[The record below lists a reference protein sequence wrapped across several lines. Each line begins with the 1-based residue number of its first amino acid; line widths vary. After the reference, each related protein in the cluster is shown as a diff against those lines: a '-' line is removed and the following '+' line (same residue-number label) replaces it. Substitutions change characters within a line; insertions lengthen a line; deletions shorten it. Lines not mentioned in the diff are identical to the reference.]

1 MSRAV
6 QIGVSLLITAAA
18 LWYSLH
24 GVEFGEFLHDL
35 SDARL
40 VWIGPLAATAAA
52 SLWLRARRWQIL
64 LATLGPLGDT
74 PVFDATNI
82 GFMGNMVLPLR
93 AGEAIKPIVVARS
106 GYVSIPAAL
115 ATVALER
122 LCDLIMLG
130 MMGVL
135 AIVLVPQADFLQ
147 GKTSLLVGAVGV
159 ALVGVVAVI
168 RLSPWLE
175 RQLDTIAGW
184 LPAFLS
190 RIVKEAGRGFLHS
203 LSGLA
208 DLRVLVSVSVY
219 TALIWAVAAAGFMAV
234 ALALDI
240 SAPLIPLG
248 IATTVIVALAVSVP
262 SAPGFIGVFWAGSE
276 LALGLFGVE
285 KSMGF
290 TFGFL
295 SWIVQLIVI
304 VSMGMWS
311 MSRLKL
317 SFGDVREV
325 ASSES
330 EAASS
335 PEVP

>member
-1 MSRAV
+1 MSRAI
-6 QIGVSLLITAAA
+6 QIAVSLIITAAA
-18 LWYSLH
+18 LWYSLA

-35 SDARL
+35 GDARL
-40 VWIGPLAATAAA
+40 IWLIPLVASSVG
-52 SLWLRARRWQIL
+52 SLWLRARRWRIL
-64 LATLGPLGDT
+64 LETLGPIGDT

-130 MMGVL
+130 LFAVL
-135 AIVLVPQADFLQ
+135 TLVLVPQADFLQ
-147 GKTSLLVGAVGV
+147 GKTSFVAAGVGV
-159 ALVGVVAVI
+159 ALAGVVLVI
-168 RLSPWLE
+168 RLAPWLE
-175 RQLDTIAGW
+175 QKLDVVAGW
-184 LPAFLS
+184 LPEFLGGIL
-190 RIVKEAGRGFLHS
+190 REAGRGFLRS
-203 LSGLA
+203 LAGLA
-208 DLRVLVSVSVY
+208 DMRVLVPVFVFTTVIWLLTVSS
-219 TALIWAVAAAGFMAV
+219 FMAV

-240 SAPLIPLG
+240 DAPLIALG
-248 IATTVIVALAVSVP
+248 FATTVIVALAVSVP

-276 LALGLFGVE
+276 VALGLFDIP

-290 TFGFL
+290 TFGVL
-295 SWIVQLIVI
+295 SWLVQLVVI
-304 VSMGMWS
+304 VLMGMWS

-317 SFGDVREV
+317 SLADVR
-325 ASSES
+325 

-335 PEVP
+335 EESA

>member
-1 MSRAV
+1 MSRTV
-6 QIGVSLLITAAA
+6 QIAVSLLITAAA

-24 GVEFGEFLHDL
+24 GVEFGEFLDDL

-40 VWIGPLAATAAA
+40 IWVIPLAATAAA
-52 SLWLRARRWQIL
+52 SLWLRARRWKIL
-64 LATLGPLGDT
+64 LETLGPLGDT

-93 AGEAIKPIVVARS
+93 AGEAIKPIVVARA

-130 MMGVL
+130 LIGL
-135 AIVLVPQADFLQ
+135 ATLFLVPQADFLQ
-147 GKTSLLVGAVGV
+147 GKTSMVLIAVLV
-159 ALVGVVAVI
+159 ALFGIVVVI
-168 RLSPWLE
+168 RLAPWLE
-175 RQLDTIAGW
+175 KQLDVIAGW
-184 LPAFLS
+184 LPTFLAK
-190 RIVKEAGRGFLHS
+190 ILKEAGRGFLHS

-208 DLRVLVSVSVY
+208 DMRVLVPVFVY
-219 TALIWAVAAAGFMAV
+219 SALIWAVAAAGFMAV
-234 ALALDI
+234 ALALEID
-240 SAPLIPLG
+240 APLIALG
-248 IATTVIVALAVSVP
+248 FATTVIVALAVSVP

-276 LALGLFGVE
+276 LALGLFGID

-304 VSMGMWS
+304 VGMGMWS

-317 SFGDVREV
+317 SFGDVR
-325 ASSES
+325 S
-330 EAASS
+330 AASS
-335 PEVP
+335 TEAA

>member
-1 MSRAV
+1 MSRTI
-6 QIGVSLLITAAA
+6 QIVVSLLITVAA

-40 VWIGPLAATAAA
+40 IWVIPLAATAAA
-52 SLWLRARRWQIL
+52 SLWLRARRWRIL
-64 LATLGPLGDT
+64 LETLGPLGET

-93 AGEAIKPIVVARS
+93 AGEAIKPIVVARA

-130 MMGVL
+130 LIGL
-135 AIVLVPQADFLQ
+135 ATLFLVPQADFLQ
-147 GKTSLLVGAVGV
+147 GKTSMVLIAVVV
-159 ALVGVVAVI
+159 ALVGVVVVI
-168 RLSPWLE
+168 RLAPWLE
-175 RQLDTIAGW
+175 RQLDVIAGW
-184 LPAFLS
+184 LPAFLGK
-190 RIVKEAGRGFLHS
+190 ILKEAGRGFLHS

-208 DLRVLVSVSVY
+208 DMRVLVPVFVY
-219 TALIWAVAAAGFMAV
+219 SALIWAVAAAGFMAV
-234 ALALDI
+234 ALALEID
-240 SAPLIPLG
+240 APLIALG
-248 IATTVIVALAVSVP
+248 FATTVIVALAVSVP

-276 LALGLFGVE
+276 LALGLFGVD

-304 VSMGMWS
+304 VGMGMWS

-317 SFGDVREV
+317 SFGDVR
-325 ASSES
+325 S
-330 EAASS
+330 AASS
-335 PEVP
+335 TEAV

>member
-1 MSRAV
+1 MSRTV

-24 GVEFGEFLHDL
+24 GVEFDEFLHDL
-35 SDARL
+35 ADAQL
-40 VWIGPLAATAAA
+40 IWILPLAATAVA
-52 SLWLRARRWQIL
+52 SLWLRAKRWHL
-64 LATLGPLGDT
+64 LLETLGPLGDT

-93 AGEAIKPIVVARS
+93 AGEAIKPIVVARA

-130 MMGVL
+130 LIGL
-135 AIVLVPQADFLQ
+135 ATLFLVPQADFLQ
-147 GKTSLLVGAVGV
+147 GKTSTVLALVVL
-159 ALVGVVAVI
+159 ALVGVVVVI
-168 RLSPWLE
+168 RLAPWLE
-175 RQLDTIAGW
+175 KQLDVIAGW
-184 LPAFLS
+184 LPAFLG
-190 RIVKEAGRGFLHS
+190 RILKEAGRGFLHS

-208 DLRVLVSVSVY
+208 DMSVLIPVFLYS
-219 TALIWAVAAAGFMAV
+219 ALIWAMAAGGFMAV
-234 ALALDI
+234 ALALEI
-240 SAPLIPLG
+240 EAPLIALG
-248 IATTVIVALAVSVP
+248 FATTVIVALAVSVP

-276 LALGLFGVE
+276 LALSLFGVD

-304 VSMGMWS
+304 VAMGMWS

-317 SFGDVREV
+317 SFGDMR
-325 ASSES
+325 S
-330 EAASS
+330 AASS
-335 PEVP
+335 TEAA